1 MTTKQLDAQELE
13 KIFHEQQY
21 HVTAAVKV
29 YLDIARQCTRRIQEF
44 QDKPGYESQLT
55 QATVR
60 KEQAMHRALEDAA
73 IEKEQHWRFIEDA
86 NYFKDA
92 IQQKYG
98 DIDFISNTDDLQ
110 RLLEVYRVA
119 NLQQEL
125 KDSTALEHML

>member
-73 IEKEQHWRFIEDA
+73 IEKE
-86 NYFKDA
+86 
-92 IQQKYG
+92 
-98 DIDFISNTDDLQ
+98 
-110 RLLEVYRVA
+110 
-119 NLQQEL
+119 
-125 KDSTALEHML
+125 